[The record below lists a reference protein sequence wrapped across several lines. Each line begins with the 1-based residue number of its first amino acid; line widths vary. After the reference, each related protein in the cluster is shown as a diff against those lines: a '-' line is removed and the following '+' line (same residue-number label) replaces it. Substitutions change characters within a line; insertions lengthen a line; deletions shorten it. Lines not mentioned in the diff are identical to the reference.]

1 MAGTCGESVRS
12 AWTNNFRAQAERPA
26 QIMCSIGGPW
36 LAVLSLDPR
45 SDQQLSSIWIPSNG
59 ARRIYFI
66 TTTTTLQLV
75 RPSLVRL
82 VVVVL
87 L

>member
-45 SDQQLSSIWIPSNG
+45 SDQQLSSIWIPSM
-59 ARRIYFI
+59 ARVVY
-66 TTTTTLQLV
+66 T
-75 RPSLVRL
+75 SLL
-82 VVVVL
+82 LLLLSNCYVL
-87 L
+87 PWCVW